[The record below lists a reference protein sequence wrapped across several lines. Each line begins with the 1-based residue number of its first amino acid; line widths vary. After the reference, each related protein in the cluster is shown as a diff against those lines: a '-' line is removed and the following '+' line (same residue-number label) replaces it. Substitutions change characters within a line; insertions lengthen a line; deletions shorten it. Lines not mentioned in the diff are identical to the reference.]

1 MADAEAGTITAA
13 APSERAPAPTTQRTT
28 RIDRVDTSLLHKDLW
43 VLKVPSVFTDLVASA
58 PLGVA
63 LGTLRETES
72 AAPSAQQAGS
82 KRRKMRLS
90 FVVDPSAIASL
101 PPDVRSRTPSRY
113 SVALEPEAQYLAAR
127 AMPGTGFVL
136 LGAAEASGMIVP
148 DETDPAYRAH
158 LAHRRARDRAAASGR
173 HGGKLRDETDD
184 MLSRMDGGGTAAAA
198 VAASV
203 PSAPRGGAGGGGGVS
218 APLQRSGGGGSSV
231 LGLFEVRAYWSL
243 KDLAAATG
251 KKEVCAGVRV
261 WVPPLTRSATTAAPC
276 PVPVQSEV
284 RYELSDSCEYLRA
297 GAHRGTYR
305 LRAAFRSSSSA
316 PRDPGDDGGD

>member
-1 MADAEAGTITAA
+1 MADAEAGTV
-13 APSERAPAPTTQRTT
+13 APRAPPAPTTQRTT

-43 VLKVPSVFTDLVASA
+43 VLKVPSVFADLVASA

-63 LGTLRETES
+63 LGTLRETELS
-72 AAPSAQQAGS
+72 AQAAPSAQQAGPS
-82 KRRKMRLS
+82 KRRKTRLS
-90 FVVDPSAIASL
+90 FVIDPSAIASL
-101 PPDVRSRTPSRY
+101 PPEVRARTPSRY

-136 LGAAEASGMIVP
+136 LGAAEASGTIVP

-203 PSAPRGGAGGGGGVS
+203 PAAPRGGAGGGGGVS
-218 APLQRSGGGGSSV
+218 APLQQRSGGGGSSV

-261 WVPPLTRSATTAAPC
+261 WAPHWPECHHCLSPL
-276 PVPVQSEV
+276 QSEV